1 MKKNLH
7 TLKTSCFK
15 LVTLLILMLISN
27 EILAQR
33 IHVNG
38 QVLDSYSRESLPG
51 ATIQVKDSPAT
62 AVTDAEGRFRMYAEV
77 GDILLI
83 KFVGF
88 KSQEIL
94 ASEDEQNVTIYLK
107 ENITELSQVEVTAAL
122 GFSRPAK
129 ELGSSAQ
136 IVDSENL
143 NQGKTVNPLFG
154 LSSKVA
160 GLRINMY
167 DSKVDPAAQVVLRG
181 NRSLQRSSGIDGRNP
196 NEPIYVVD
204 GVPIPDISRLNPN
217 DIESITVLKGANA
230 AALYGSEGVNGALM
244 ITTKRGRKG
253 EGIVRISNTTTFSN
267 VYFLPEAQ
275 TLYGQGNN
283 GVYSPTTF
291 ESWGPAF
298 DGTSRPFGNP
308 LPDGTQP
315 MLTYAAP
322 SRDNRLN
329 LFQTG
334 VNVQNDVSFSGG
346 DDVSTYFL
354 SAQYVTQ
361 TGIIPEDKN
370 NRVNL
375 RFNGSRDF
383 GKLKTSY
390 NINFINNKKDVTPDG
405 PWISSYRF
413 PANFDYDLIRN
424 WEDLNSPGNPNNYF
438 IPNGSWLR
446 NPYFL
451 IDNMRN
457 QNNQQI
463 LNGKIEL
470 NYAVAPWMDVLYR
483 VGMYSSTDEVRNF
496 TNKYQAEG
504 TRNTPGSVSDQSLFY
519 RRLNS
524 DLIISLK
531 KDFGDFSNRL
541 LLGQNI
547 RTDYRKTQNVS
558 ASNLLYTDIINPDS
572 RQGELGGG
580 SGITEQRS
588 LAVYGEY
595 VAGYKDLLFVTFTG
609 RNDWISTLSKENRSY
624 FYPGVSASLV
634 ASEAIPA
641 LRQIRKLSFAKIY
654 TSWNKTGN
662 VTLSPY
668 QLNNAYSQSNGFPFG
683 NSIGFLPGLTNPNP
697 NIQPEFVTSFEAGFQ
712 LGMFNHR
719 LYVDGAY
726 VYSDADGQISNANI
740 SRATGYNAMLVN
752 SGRMTN
758 NIVELSV
765 SGDVVRTMD
774 WNFNLGFNFTYTNNV
789 VRELYGGAEFRQN
802 FRQSYAFVGDQFP
815 MLWVSDYQ
823 RTPDGRVVVD
833 AETGDPLVAPDN
845 VKLGPMV
852 PPYMMGINSRI
863 DYKGFSLAAQFD
875 WRMGGWFY
883 SETIPPMYEFGTHP
897 ITAAYGREAFVWPNS
912 VIETSPGVFV
922 ENTSLTTSGGGKEFW
937 TRQGAVQS
945 NTAAKADFFKLRELS
960 LSYTVPATLLQGQKI
975 FREASVGVV
984 ATNLF
989 IITHSSNN
997 IGDPEYLYNNTDG
1010 YYSFRQVPPMRTIG
1024 FTVNASF

>member
-1 MKKNLH
+1 MKKIILKSKAGSLI
-7 TLKTSCFK
+7 TLLS
-15 LVTLLILMLISN
+15 LATLLISSHTY
-27 EILAQR
+27 AQR

-38 QVLDSYSRESLPG
+38 QVFDSYSRQSLPG
-51 ATIQVKDSPAT
+51 ATIQVKGSAAT
-62 AVTDAEGRFRMYAEV
+62 SVADADGKFRMYAEI
-77 GDILLI
+77 GDILLVRYI
-83 KFVGF
+83 GFVE
-88 KSQEIL
+88 QEIE
-94 ASEDEQNVTIYLK
+94 ASEDEQQVSIYLK
-107 ENITELSQVEVTAAL
+107 ENLTELSEVQVTAAL
-122 GFSRPAK
+122 GFSRSAK

-136 IVDSENL
+136 IVDADEL

-244 ITTKRGRKG
+244 ITTKKGRKG

-275 TLYGQGNN
+275 TTYGQGNN

-298 DGTSRPFGNP
+298 DGSSRPFGTP

-322 SRDNRLN
+322 GRDNRLD

-361 TGIIPEDKN
+361 SGIIPQDQN
-370 NRVNL
+370 DRVNL

-390 NINFINNKKDVTPDG
+390 NFNFINNKKDVTPDG
-405 PWISSYRF
+405 PWIASYRM
-413 PANFDYDLIRN
+413 PANFDYGMIRD

-451 IDNMRN
+451 IDNIRD
-457 QNNQQI
+457 QSNQQI

-470 NYAVAPWMDVLYR
+470 NYNVAPWMDVLYR
-483 VGMYSSTDEVRNF
+483 VGMYSSSDEIRSF
-496 TNKYQAEG
+496 TNKYEAEG
-504 TRNTPGSVSDQSLFY
+504 TRNTPGSVNDQSIFY

-541 LLGQNI
+541 LIGQNI

-558 ASNLLYTDIINPDS
+558 ASNLLYTDIINQSS
-572 RQGELGGG
+572 RQGELAGG

-609 RNDWISTLSKENRSY
+609 RNDWISTLSRENRSY
-624 FYPGVSASLV
+624 FYPGVSASFV
-634 ASEAIPA
+634 ASDAIPA
-641 LRQIRKLSFAKIY
+641 LRQMRKLSYAKLY

-662 VTLSPY
+662 VTLTPY
-668 QLNNAYSQSNGFPFG
+668 QLNNAYTQSNGFPFG
-683 NSIGFLPGLTNPNP
+683 NNIGFLPGLTNPNP
-697 NIQPEFVTSFEAGFQ
+697 NIMPEFVTSYEAGFQ
-712 LGMFNHR
+712 VGLFNHR
-719 LYVDGAY
+719 LYLEGAY

-758 NIVELSV
+758 NIIELTV
-765 SGDVVRTMD
+765 SGDVIRTMD
-774 WNFNLGFNFTYTNNV
+774 WNWNLGFNFTHTNNV
-789 VRELYGGAEFRQN
+789 VRELYGGADFRQN

-823 RTPDGRVVVD
+823 RAPDGRVVVD
-833 AETGDPLVAPDN
+833 AETGDPIVAPDN

-852 PPYMMGINSRI
+852 PPFMLGFTSRLE
-863 DYKGFSLAAQFD
+863 YKGFSLIAQFD
-875 WRMGGWFY
+875 GRMGGWFY

-912 VIETSPGVFV
+912 VIETSPGVYV
-922 ENTSLTTSGGGKEFW
+922 DNTDLLTSGGGKEFW

-945 NTAAKADFFKLRELS
+945 NTAAKADFFKLRELN
-960 LSYTVPATLLQGQKI
+960 LSYTLPNKLLEGQKLV
-975 FREASVGVV
+975 RSATVGVV

-989 IITHSSNN
+989 VITHSSNN

-1010 YYSFRQVPPMRTIG
+1010 YYSFRQVPPMRTVG
-1024 FTVNASF
+1024 FSVNASF